1 MISYGFPFFKCYSS
15 TWCIGTIPLSQ
26 WLQRGNKAS
35 YHFHNVVGHG
45 MQVSGRCSTTNHKV
59 ICVFQFWRNLDH
71 ANVSCILLPQK
82 WNQHIDVKL
91 GASMIW
97 NAQRFTCVTWPRRR
111 HYMHGDAAAN
121 NETAPLWGCLD
132 LKCFERQQGPDL
144 LETKPV
150 VSHSTAQLSWEECSG
165 YTEPPYILCCHHLQ

>member
-1 MISYGFPFFKCYSS
+1 
-15 TWCIGTIPLSQ
+15 
-26 WLQRGNKAS
+26 
-35 YHFHNVVGHG
+35 

-121 NETAPLWGCLD
+121 NETAPLWGCSRAQTSWKLN
-132 LKCFERQQGPDL
+132 LWFRTAPLNFHGKSAPVTQSHHTSFTVTVCNKTIHPPQMTL
-144 LETKPV
+144 CSLILEEMSDTPQ
-150 VSHSTAQLSWEECSG
+150 T
-165 YTEPPYILCCHHLQ
+165 YTELQLWAGGALR